1 MTLTEWK
8 NDNFQSTE
16 KINITANFFNRPFTS
31 FRNLNTMMLL
41 EKTYYTKSTQK
52 NKMLGMI

>member
-16 KINITANFFNRPFTS
+16 KINIIANFFSRPFYQFQEFKYDDVT
-31 FRNLNTMMLL
+31 
-41 EKTYYTKSTQK
+41 
-52 NKMLGMI
+52 

>member
-16 KINITANFFNRPFTS
+16 KINIIANFFNRPFYQFQEFKYDDVT
-31 FRNLNTMMLL
+31 
-41 EKTYYTKSTQK
+41 
-52 NKMLGMI
+52 